1 MKNFKKN
8 PQAFSLIEISVV
20 ILIIGILI
28 SGISRGADL
37 YNDYKLSIARKLTL
51 DSPVPRV
58 SDLGLWFES
67 VSEKSLLNKD
77 GSLKIKNDDLVKKWL
92 DINPR
97 LQVAPFLEQTDVNSM
112 PTYVSDGINNL
123 PSVKFESTNP
133 NMRMAGSFSDIFSAE
148 STIFIVFK
156 PVAVRVSS
164 DITFSPICSF
174 GAISP
179 MMASESRD
187 RSTQNTTYLYKNV
200 NTDIIVNNSIKLN
213 TTHIYRRVYNPA
225 INQSY
230 VNINGTQA
238 STTALSSGYYS
249 NPVLM
254 SLGNHAGGGRT
265 VGGFFGEF
273 IIYNR
278 ALSTGEINRV
288 ENYLKAKW
296 DVKY

>member
-58 SDLGLWFES
+58 SDLGLWLES

-97 LQVAPFLEQTDVNSM
+97 LQVAPFLEQNDVSKM
-112 PTYVSDGINNL
+112 PTYVTDGINNL

-156 PVAVRVSS
+156 PVTVRVSS
-164 DITFSPICSF
+164 DITLSQIFSF

-179 MMASESRD
+179 MMTIESNYS
-187 RSTQNTTYLYKNV
+187 STQNTTYLYKNV
-200 NTDIIVNNSIKLN
+200 NTDTIVNNSIKLN

>member
-8 PQAFSLIEISVV
+8 RQAFSLIEISVV

-37 YNDYKLSIARKLTL
+37 YNDYKLSIARKLTI

-77 GSLKIKNDDLVKKWL
+77 GSLKIKNDELVKRWL
-92 DINPR
+92 DINPL
-97 LQVAPFLEQTDVNSM
+97 LQVAPFLEQTNVNYM
-112 PTYVSDGINNL
+112 PIYVSDGINNL

-133 NMRMAGSFSDIFSAE
+133 DMRMAGSFSDIFNVE
-148 STIFIVFK
+148 STIFVVFK
-156 PVAVRVSS
+156 PVTVRVSS
-164 DITFSPICSF
+164 DLTLSQIFSF

-179 MMASESRD
+179 MMAIESNYT
-187 RSTQNTTYLYKNV
+187 STQNTTYLYKNV
-200 NTDIIVNNSIKLN
+200 NTDLITNNSIKLN
-213 TTHIYRRVYNPA
+213 TTHIYRRVYNPR

-238 STTALSSGYYS
+238 STTALTSGYYS

-278 ALSTGEINRV
+278 ALSPGEINRV
-288 ENYLKAKW
+288 ENYLKTKW

>member
-58 SDLGLWFES
+58 SDLGLWLES

-97 LQVAPFLEQTDVNSM
+97 LQVAPFMEQNDVSKM
-112 PTYVSDGINNL
+112 PTYVTDGINNL

-156 PVAVRVSS
+156 PVTVRVSS
-164 DITFSPICSF
+164 DMTLSQIFSF

-179 MMASESRD
+179 MMTIESNYS
-187 RSTQNTTYLYKNV
+187 STQNTTYLYKNV
-200 NTDIIVNNSIKLN
+200 NTDTIVNNSIKLN
-213 TTHIYRRVYNPA
+213 TTHIYRRVYNPR

-238 STTALSSGYYS
+238 SNTALTSGYYS

-278 ALSTGEINRV
+278 ALSDNEIKRV
-288 ENYLKAKW
+288 ENYLKTKW
-296 DVKY
+296 GVKY

>member
-1 MKNFKKN
+1 M
-8 PQAFSLIEISVV
+8 IEISVV

-58 SDLGLWFES
+58 SDLGLWLES

-164 DITFSPICSF
+164 DITLSQIFSF

-179 MMASESRD
+179 MMTIESNYS
-187 RSTQNTTYLYKNV
+187 STQNTTYLYKNA

-230 VNINGTQA
+230 VDINGTQV
-238 STTALSSGYYS
+238 STTALTSGYYS

-254 SLGNHAGGGRT
+254 TLGNHAGATRT

-278 ALSTGEINRV
+278 ALSPGEINRV
-288 ENYLKAKW
+288 ENYLKTKW

>member
-164 DITFSPICSF
+164 DITLSQIFSF

-179 MMASESRD
+179 MMAIESSYS
-187 RSTQNTTYLYKNV
+187 STQNTTYLYKNV

-230 VNINGTQA
+230 VDINGTQV
-238 STTALSSGYYS
+238 STTALTSGYYS

-254 SLGNHAGGGRT
+254 TLGNHAGATRT

-278 ALSTGEINRV
+278 ALSPGEINRV
-288 ENYLKAKW
+288 ENYLKTKW